1 MEALVFD
8 LQGDFAHFRKYY
20 TTTSSLTF
28 LVPPRTAVI
37 GLVGAMLGLPKERC
51 AESFLLS
58 ECKVGIQILRPLRKS
73 VLKENWRA
81 GPARLSK
88 QTLSINEMQD
98 ISRTPIELVKEPHY
112 RVFFYHSR
120 KRLWENLLE
129 VMDERKAIYTPYLG
143 LSEFLAEV
151 QFVGVYRTEDLRIQP
166 SEWIEIATVAP
177 KEALERFDPM
187 GKEYVETTLPNE
199 VDSERR
205 FKYLKVLFKRNGT
218 SIKARL
224 KPEAHGFTIKELGTN
239 FLFLE

>member
-1 MEALVFD
+1 MEVLVFD

-37 GLVGAMLGLPKERC
+37 GLVGAILGLPKERC

-58 ECKVGIQILRPLRKS
+58 ECKVGIQILRSLRKS

-112 RVFFYHSR
+112 RVFFYHSQ
-120 KRLWENLLE
+120 KRLWENLLK
-129 VMDERKAIYTPYLG
+129 MMYERKTVYTPCLG

-151 QFVGVYRTEDLRIQP
+151 QFVGVYRTEDLRIQS
-166 SEWIEIATVAP
+166 SEWIKIATVAP
-177 KEALERFDPM
+177 KEVLERFDPM
-187 GKEYVETTLPNE
+187 DKEYVETTLPNE

-205 FKYLKVLFKRNGT
+205 FKYLKVLFERNGT
-218 SIKARL
+218 SIKVRL
-224 KPEAHGFTIKELGTN
+224 KPEACGFTIKELGIN